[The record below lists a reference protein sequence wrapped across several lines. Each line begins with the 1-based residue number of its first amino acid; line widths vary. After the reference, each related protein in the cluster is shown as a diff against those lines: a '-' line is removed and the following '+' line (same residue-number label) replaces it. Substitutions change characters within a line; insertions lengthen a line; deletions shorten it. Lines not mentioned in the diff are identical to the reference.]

1 MPLATPTLKQ
11 QIIDAFEAQMTKT
24 ENPEAAIN
32 DLADK
37 LSKAIEA
44 FVKSGDVN
52 TTVTGACATPAGPG
66 TISGTGTGT
75 IN

>member
-37 LSKAIEA
+37 PQKRLRHLLSRAM
-44 FVKSGDVN
+44 
-52 TTVTGACATPAGPG
+52 
-66 TISGTGTGT
+66 
-75 IN
+75 